1 ARPRPGAGARP
12 RGGPPAR
19 RRPRRHD
26 SAHRQ
31 RGGDAVRLPRR
42 LLAPPPG
49 WTATTD
55 VVIVGSGIAGLSTAL
70 QITRH
75 SQLRVMLVTKDVLAA
90 GSTRW
95 AQGGIAAA
103 LGVGDS
109 PEQHF
114 ADTIAAGDGICD
126 QTAVRVLVREGP
138 AAVHELASI
147 GARFDRAWDGQLA
160 LTREG

>member
-1 ARPRPGAGARP
+1 MLPTRLRA
-12 RGGPPAR
+12 PA
-19 RRPRRHD
+19 
-26 SAHRQ
+26 
-31 RGGDAVRLPRR
+31 
-42 LLAPPPG
+42 PG
-49 WTATTD
+49 WHTETD

-70 QITRH
+70 QIARQ
-75 SQLRVMLVTKDVLAA
+75 SPLRVLVVTKDVLAS

-109 PEQHF
+109 PAQHF

-138 AAVHELASI
+138 AAVRDLASM
-147 GARFDRAWDGQLA
+147 GARFDRARDGQLA
-160 LTREG
+160 LTREGGHRRDRVAHAGGDATGAEIERAL